1 VRWKKTP
8 AKRHLLENGYD
19 SDGVFVTMSSCGL
32 TGGRFWLLFLKDAN
46 PAQAYRMPRLI
57 SRVYTNRCVFN
68 SPHAVA
74 VALLLFVAV
83 SAGCDDKPTVR
94 QYRISGKLP
103 PSLITIDRMLAAIIP
118 QDKDVWFVKVVG
130 PAKAIEVAEPEIAKF
145 VKELTFTAGVPD
157 LKTIPSGWNRG
168 GEKPMRVAT
177 LLIDTPEAQLDVSI
191 SKLPTTGDW
200 DEQVALNVN
209 RWRGQMKLSESS
221 DKWAG
226 ATPLAVAI
234 PTDKQAVW
242 VDLTGEMAGG
252 SLADSPAPFAP
263 RTPLPP
269 MQTASQPAAEDSA
282 DAESPLKFETP
293 EGWRPGKKSMM
304 RLEAFNIGP
313 EDATA
318 ELTIISAGGDLRGN
332 VARWL
337 GQVRGDTPPDEV
349 VDAALA
355 AAESIKVSGRDGQRY
370 YLSGGDTTSDNAAQ
384 AIDAT
389 IVPMESGM
397 SLFIKATGPTKTLEN
412 EKERI
417 GDFIRSLQIPSSTE
431 P

>member
-1 VRWKKTP
+1 LWINWRP
-8 AKRHLLENGYD
+8 L
-19 SDGVFVTMSSCGL
+19 
-32 TGGRFWLLFLKDAN
+32 WLLFLKDAN

-68 SPHAVA
+68 SPHAAA
-74 VALLLFVAV
+74 VALLLLVVV
-83 SAGCDDKPTVR
+83 SAGCDDKPAVR
-94 QYRISGKLP
+94 QYRISGKVP
-103 PSLITIDRMLAAIIP
+103 ASLITTDRMLAAIIP

-130 PAKAIEVAEPEIAKF
+130 PAKAIEVAEPEITKF

-157 LKTIPSGWNRG
+157 LKTIPSSWNRG
-168 GEKPMRVAT
+168 GEKPMRLAT
-177 LLIDTPEAQLDVSI
+177 LLIDTSESQLDVSI

-209 RWRGQMKLSESS
+209 RWRGQMKLPDSS

-226 ATPLAVAI
+226 ATPLAVAN

-242 VDLTGEMAGG
+242 VDLTGEMGDGSMAGG
-252 SLADSPAPFAP
+252 AMADSPAPFAS

-269 MQTASQPAAEDSA
+269 MQTDSQTASEDTA
-282 DAESPLKFETP
+282 DSESPLKFETP
-293 EGWRPGKKSMM
+293 EGWRLGKKSMM

-313 EDATA
+313 EDAAA